1 MKALPLAVDL
11 DGTLIKTDLF
21 GLCMLA
27 FLRRE
32 PWRVFEFAT
41 WFVRGRAPVKRR
53 LAGYAPPVESLPYNV
68 RFLAWLCAEKS
79 AGRTIVLASASD
91 AALVEAVAAYLG
103 VFDAVFASD
112 GQVNLK
118 SRRKAAALAAAFP
131 EGFVYAGNERADLR
145 VWAAA
150 KAAVLVNASDALT
163 REARRRFE
171 VEREFPTEDQQA
183 LSNAPKNLSEG
194 KVVTDQEIERE
205 IVQLLRHGRGGAQR
219 KVAAVVAAVTETLSR
234 SDDELL
240 QVRVAGSIKRLIA
253 AGHLQAYG
261 DVSNWQYSEVRLLS

>member
-32 PWRVFEFAT
+32 PWRVFEFVT

-53 LAGYAPPVESLPYNV
+53 LKDYAPPVASLPYDARV
-68 RFLAWLCAEKS
+68 VEWLRAEKA

-91 AALVEAVAAYLG
+91 SALVEAVAAHVG
-103 VFDAVFASD
+103 VFDRVFASD
-112 GQVNLK
+112 GRVNLK
-118 SRRKAAALAAAFP
+118 SRKKAAALAAAFP

-150 KAAVLVNASDALT
+150 EAAVLVNASEALT
-163 REARRRFE
+163 REARVRF
-171 VEREFPTEDQQA
+171 VIEREFPRE
-183 LSNAPKNLSEG
+183 
-194 KVVTDQEIERE
+194 ER
-205 IVQLLRHGRGGAQR
+205 
-219 KVAAVVAAVTETLSR
+219 
-234 SDDELL
+234 
-240 QVRVAGSIKRLIA
+240 
-253 AGHLQAYG
+253 
-261 DVSNWQYSEVRLLS
+261 